1 MTLRWY
7 DWKLRT
13 KLLVC
18 FGSILLLFV
27 VVGLLGYRQALH
39 RNASN
44 TVRNYSDGIERSY
57 LKARFHYLYYYA
69 LGDTTE
75 YATARKY
82 LDTLIMEVNEM
93 EQYQLQSPFGDADMV
108 QLSLALVEKGR
119 LYNEKGNEVYV
130 LKKQELA
137 ARNSLL
143 AQYQNFYNTLRNSES
158 KDAALV
164 NRLIL
169 LCGQLGEYF
178 NADDSKCLTTAQ
190 STLEDI
196 LGRFSFDGT
205 RAQELA
211 QLRQTIRE
219 TLETKLAREELGAT
233 FIATSNDLTKTIE
246 IHDAR
251 LVSVTDGMMQEAI
264 LGLIITIILAFV
276 ISAASLILITN
287 YIVRLVKS
295 ATARLIGC
303 GEGNFINDIPKN
315 IQTYGDEFGAMARSI
330 ASLVVRMQETL
341 TVIRHGADEV
351 ALASEQLNA
360 NSQGLSQGANTQAAN
375 AEEVSSAMEEMAAN
389 IDSNADR
396 AKSSQLL
403 SQDLGNRL
411 QELGGES
418 RASLESVETISEKIR
433 VISEIANQTNIL
445 ALNAAVEAAR
455 AGEHGR
461 GFSVVAAE
469 VRKLAER
476 SNEAANEIVT
486 LSTQSMQ
493 ATQKAHKTLDSVLP
507 DMDRTRS
514 IMEEISVASE
524 EQRSGVGQINMAL
537 TQLNEVIQHNA
548 SSSEEVAAN
557 ATKLHDEAER
567 LKNAVRYFTIE

>member
-1 MTLRWY
+1 MKRWY

-18 FGSILLLFV
+18 FGSILFLFIV
-27 VVGLLGYRQALH
+27 IGLIGYRQTLH
-39 RNASN
+39 REAGNA
-44 TVRNYSDGIERSY
+44 VQGYSDKIERAF

-69 LGDTTE
+69 LGDTVE
-75 YATARKY
+75 YGTASRY
-82 LDTLIMEVNEM
+82 LDTLVMGTNDM
-93 EQYQLQSPFGDADMV
+93 EQYQQKSPFGSEDMV
-108 QLSLALVEKGR
+108 ALSLSLVAKGR
-119 LYNEKGNEVYV
+119 AYDEIGREIYV
-130 LKKQELA
+130 LKLRELE
-137 ARNSLL
+137 ARRSLFAQYHDFYNSLR
-143 AQYQNFYNTLRNSES
+143 YSES
-158 KDAALV
+158 RDEALV
-164 NRLIL
+164 SRLIL

-178 NADDSKCLTTAQ
+178 DADDTKCLLTAQ
-190 STLEDI
+190 NTLEE
-196 LGRFSFDGT
+196 LLNRFSFEGT
-205 RAQELA
+205 RAQSLA
-211 QLRQTIRE
+211 LLRKTMQT

-233 FIATSNDLTKTIE
+233 FIATSNDLAKTIE
-246 IHDAR
+246 IHDKR
-251 LVSVTDGMMQEAI
+251 LATVSAEMMQEAI
-264 LGLIITIILAFV
+264 VALIVVIILAFV
-276 ISAASLILITN
+276 ISTVSLILISN
-287 YIVRLVKS
+287 YVVRLVKA
-295 ATARLIGC
+295 ATERIKGC
-303 GEGNFINDIPKN
+303 AQGNFVNDVPRN
-315 IQTYGDEFGAMARSI
+315 ILTYGDEFGEIARAVEMLI
-330 ASLVVRMQETL
+330 IRMQETL
-341 TVIRHGADEV
+341 SVIRLGADEV

-375 AEEVSSAMEEMAAN
+375 AEEVSSAMEEMSAN

-403 SQDLGNRL
+403 SKDLSNRL

-476 SNEAANEIVT
+476 SNEAASEIVT
-486 LSTQSMQ
+486 LSSQSMQ
-493 ATQKAHKTLDSVLP
+493 ATQKAHTTLDSVLP

-514 IMEEISVASE
+514 IMEEIAIASE

-537 TQLNEVIQHNA
+537 MQLNEVIQHNA

-567 LKNAVRYFTIE
+567 LKETVRYFTIE

>member
-44 TVRNYSDGIERSY
+44 TVRKYSDGIERSY

-69 LGDTTE
+69 LGDTAG

-158 KDAALV
+158 KDEVLV
-164 NRLIL
+164 SRLIL

-205 RAQELA
+205 RAQALA
-211 QLRQTIRE
+211 QLRKTMRE

-233 FIATSNDLTKTIE
+233 FIATSNDLAKTIE
-246 IHDAR
+246 VHDAQ
-251 LVSVTDGMMQEAI
+251 LVTVTDGMMQEAI

-276 ISAASLILITN
+276 ISTASLILITN

-507 DMDRTRS
+507 DMARTRS

>member
-1 MTLRWY
+1 MKRWY

-18 FGSILLLFV
+18 IGSILLLFIV
-27 VVGLLGYRQALH
+27 IGLIGYRQAV
-39 RNASN
+39 RREAGN
-44 TVRNYSDGIERSY
+44 TVQSYSDKIERAF
-57 LKARFHYLYYYA
+57 LKARFYYLYYYA
-69 LGDTTE
+69 LGDTIQYE
-75 YATARKY
+75 TARKY
-82 LDTLIMEVNEM
+82 LDTLVMGANDM
-93 EQYQLQSPFGDADMV
+93 EQYQQKSPFGSEDMV
-108 QLSLALVEKGR
+108 TLSLSLVAKGR
-119 LYNEKGNEVYV
+119 TYEEIGREIYV
-130 LKKQELA
+130 LKRRELEA
-137 ARNSLL
+137 HRSLL
-143 AQYQNFYNTLRNSES
+143 AQYQDVYNSLRNSES
-158 KDAALV
+158 RDEALAG
-164 NRLIL
+164 RLIL

-178 NADDSKCLTTAQ
+178 DAYDSKCLITAQ
-190 STLEDI
+190 NTLED
-196 LGRFSFDGT
+196 LLSHFSFAES
-205 RAQELA
+205 RAQSLA
-211 QLRQTIRE
+211 QLRETIRE
-219 TLETKLAREELGAT
+219 ALETKSAREELGAT
-233 FIATSNDLTKTIE
+233 FIATSNDLAKTIE
-246 IHDAR
+246 VHDAR
-251 LVSVTDGMMQEAI
+251 LAAVSSAMMHGAIVGLVSVI
-264 LGLIITIILAFV
+264 VLAFV
-276 ISAASLILITN
+276 ISAVSLLLISN
-287 YIVRLVKS
+287 YMVRLMKS
-295 ATARLIGC
+295 VTERLKSC
-303 GEGNFINDIPKN
+303 AQGNFVNDVPQNVLK
-315 IQTYGDEFGAMARSI
+315 YGDEFGEMARALEI
-330 ASLVVRMQETL
+330 LILRMQETL
-341 TVIRHGADEV
+341 SVIRSGADEV

-375 AEEVSSAMEEMAAN
+375 AEEVSSAMEEMSAN

-403 SQDLGNRL
+403 SKDLGNRL

-418 RASLESVETISEKIR
+418 RASLESVETISAKIR

-486 LSTQSMQ
+486 LSAQSMQ
-493 ATQKAHKTLDSVLP
+493 ATQKAHATLDSVLP

-514 IMEEISVASE
+514 IMEEIAIASE

-537 TQLNEVIQHNA
+537 MQLNEVIQHNA

-567 LKNAVRYFTIE
+567 LKETVRYFTIG